1 MEDALSRAPIREVT
15 NDDLMVEENGP
26 VASVNAIAE
35 VSVVQSEIT
44 GLALAHLKEAANN
57 DEEYQAVKKHVQMGF
72 PECEKAG
79 PSLES

>member
-57 DEEYQAVKKHVQMGF
+57 
-72 PECEKAG
+72 
-79 PSLES
+79 